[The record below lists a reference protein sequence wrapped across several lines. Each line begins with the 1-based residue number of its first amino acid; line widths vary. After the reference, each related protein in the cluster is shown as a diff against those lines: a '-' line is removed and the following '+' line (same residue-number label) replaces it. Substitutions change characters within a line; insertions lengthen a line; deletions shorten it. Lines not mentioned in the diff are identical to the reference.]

1 MPSPSTSERV
11 ALILTLMCSSVIFAH
26 SALASEPI
34 IDQLSARRVESGAV
48 VIGGRANH
56 LPAGTKLAI
65 EILRQGGREIFRQDR
80 IPDDWATFAPE
91 LKGKLQK
98 SHYREDDIIVGDDG
112 HFETRP
118 LTMQS
123 GAIWSPGKYRVQI
136 ESHFSKAWQSCD
148 VIKQLGVDT
157 DSQCRT
163 SIDPNPTKLPASPE
177 LVPADPE
184 FPNAGRY
191 LKAPREVAFPALS
204 EDSAVIDTVKNARL
218 TVQGKGRSADPI
230 RNVVA
235 YFEKGSSGAFTP
247 RAWSAKR
254 SSPSGPWVVTLDC
267 VDGEERKQAQWEY
280 DPKTKTVKYLDPL
293 AKTLSWLPRD

>member
-1 MPSPSTSERV
+1 MRV
-11 ALILTLMCSSVIFAH
+11 ALAFTLASSVLFGR

-34 IDQLSARRVESGAV
+34 IGQLSARRVEGGAV
-48 VIGGRANH
+48 VIEGRAQH

-65 EILRQGGREIFRQDR
+65 EILRQDSREIFRQDR
-80 IPDDWATFAPE
+80 IPDDWARFAPE
-91 LKGKLQK
+91 LKGKIQK
-98 SHYREDDIIVGDDG
+98 SHYREDDIIVDGTG
-112 HFETRP
+112 HFETPP
-118 LTMQS
+118 LTTQS
-123 GAIWSPGKYRVQI
+123 GTIWSPGKYRVQI

-148 VIKQLGVDT
+148 VVKQLGVDT

-163 SIDPNPTKLPASPE
+163 SIDPNPTKLPVSPD
-177 LVPADPE
+177 LVAADPE

-204 EDSAVIDTVKNARL
+204 EDSAVIDAVKNARL

-267 VDGEERKQAQWEY
+267 VDGQERKQAQWEY